1 MYPMTLC
8 RLSRDRRYHVPMV
21 YQQTK
26 INSKTNAH
34 AGSAQL
40 PNNINKMSINSIKQH
55 TNRNESSDTGYP
67 LCEPYL
73 TNLAPC
79 EQLNTKIEM
88 TSKNGFPN
96 LQANEN
102 HFYIFT
108 DGFKSNE
115 GAGYAAILTSCR
127 GITEQPRGRLST
139 INSVFEAEACAVAT
153 ALKIA
158 KDKPFG
164 STFSIFSDSRSVL
177 QAFMS
182 GRKTIPFIAKLQKK
196 IMVYN

>member
-1 MYPMTLC
+1 MKAQMLATMAALKNSCSP
-8 RLSRDRRYHVPMV
+8 SSA
-21 YQQTK
+21 TK
-26 INSKTNAH
+26 NVLQIS
-34 AGSAQL
+34 
-40 PNNINKMSINSIKQH
+40 NINVPKADPPC
-55 TNRNESSDTGYP
+55 ES
-67 LCEPYL
+67 YL
-73 TNLAPC
+73 TNSAPY
-79 EQLNTKIEM
+79 EQLNIKIEM

-96 LQANEN
+96 LLPANGN

-108 DGFKSNE
+108 DGSKSNE
-115 GAGYAAILTSCR
+115 GTGYAAILTSCR

-182 GRKTIPFIAKLQKK
+182 GRKTIPFMAKLQKK